1 MGGER
6 TSHVVP
12 GSHSRMWAA
21 ASSASLRLLGWQAI
35 SMSMCSGAC
44 CSAAGCGCPGAAGQL
59 SVVHTSLHEHNFSG
73 RGLEIQICRVVF
85 LNESA

>member
-59 SVVHTSLHEHNFSG
+59 SVFIRVCMSTTSLAEVLKF
-73 RGLEIQICRVVF
+73 RYAE
-85 LNESA
+85 